1 MSVADNFI
9 PHQPRLE
16 SFELMDR
23 STVTPIEILHRWQAG
38 DSEQADDSEHLISWE
53 LADDLRSS
61 SLAQPPQGRASLTDA
76 FGITPDNAAEI
87 VRHKTDLFFSLLDE
101 LHTFPLK
108 STVFLETLWKL
119 WLPLAIQLSTEKQSL
134 NRPLIQ
140 GILGGQGTG
149 KTTLCEVLRV
159 ILGKLGYST
168 VSLSLDDLYKTYADR
183 QQLQKADP
191 RLIWRG
197 PPGTHDID
205 LGIAVLDELR
215 GSPTSLQ
222 ERECRR
228 ETALPCPYKTKYRRD
243 TALPCPKQIEIPRF
257 DKSAYGGAG
266 DRTQPE
272 IICGADIVLFEGW
285 FVGVE
290 PVIDAR
296 LNEFLAG
303 APFPIITDADCQF
316 ARDMNAKLHDYL
328 PLWKRLDRL
337 IVLYPQDYRIS
348 QVWRNQAEQKMM
360 AQGKSG
366 MTEDEINRFVEYFW
380 KALHPELFIQSMVE
394 GDRVDLVIEILSDPL
409 RGLR

>member
-1 MSVADNFI
+1 MPN
-9 PHQPRLE
+9 QPRLE
-16 SFELMDR
+16 SFEPINR
-23 STVTPIEILHRWQAG
+23 STITPVEILHRWQAG
-38 DSEQADDSEHLISWE
+38 GSEQAGDSEHLARWE
-53 LADDLRSS
+53 LANDLRSS
-61 SLAQPPQGRASLTDA
+61 SRASLTDA
-76 FGITPDNAAEI
+76 FGISPDNAAEI
-87 VRHKTDLFFSLLDE
+87 VRRKTDLFFSLVGE

-108 STVFLETLWKL
+108 STVCLETLWNL

-159 ILGKLGYST
+159 ILRKLGYST

-205 LGIAVLDELR
+205 LGISVLDELR
-215 GSPTSLQ
+215 GSPT
-222 ERECRR
+222 RE
-228 ETALPCPYKTKYRRD
+228 LPAVDAPNSDVLKPD
-243 TALPCPKQIEIPRF
+243 IIKQIEIPRF
-257 DKSAYGGAG
+257 DKSARGGAG
-266 DRTQPE
+266 DRSQPE
-272 IICGADIVLFEGW
+272 LIFGADIVLFEGW

-290 PVIDAR
+290 PIVDAR

-303 APFPIITDADCQF
+303 APFPIVTDADCQF

-366 MTEDEINRFVEYFW
+366 MTEGEINRFVEYFW
-380 KALHPELFIQSMVE
+380 KALHPDLFIKSMVE
-394 GDRVDLVIEILSDPL
+394 GDRVDLVVEVLGNRAIGKIC
-409 RGLR
+409 RAIG